1 MMKKV
6 MLTVLTLV
14 TFGLVA
20 VAPLVAQDQP
30 ASAGGEKTAK
40 AAKSSESAGTWS
52 SKAET
57 VSGTIS
63 SVNSEKKTVAVEA
76 NGVSYSFKAVGAKVM
91 VGGKKA
97 KSSDLQTGAQASVT
111 FVATRAG
118 NTAKSITV
126 Q

>member
-14 TFGLVA
+14 IFGVVA

-30 ASAGGEKTAK
+30 ASAGDEKTAK
-40 AAKSSESAGTWS
+40 AAQSSENAGMWS

-57 VSGTIS
+57 LSGTIS
-63 SVNSEKKTVAVEA
+63 AVDSEKKMVAVEA
-76 NGVSYSFKAVGAKVM
+76 NGVSYSFKAVGTKIM

-97 KSSDLQTGAQASVT
+97 KLGDLQTGAQASVT
-111 FVATRAG
+111 FVATRSG

>member
-6 MLTVLTLV
+6 MLTVLTLMI
-14 TFGLVA
+14 FGVVA
-20 VAPLVAQDQP
+20 IAPLVAQDQP
-30 ASAGGEKTAK
+30 ASEGGGKTEK
-40 AAKSSESAGTWS
+40 AAKSSENAGMWS

-63 SVNSEKKTVAVEA
+63 AVDSGKKIVAVEA
-76 NGVSYSFKAVGAKVM
+76 SGVSYSFKAAGTKIM

-97 KSSDLQTGAQASVT
+97 KLSDLQTGAQASVT
-111 FVATRAG
+111 FVASRSG